1 MKRLSLFLILFFFLL
16 IKPFLAMEDSK
27 IVDPDEISIAGL
39 KREHV
44 ILALWNNAT
53 GKREY
58 NDNIKFLLTTSLRLP
73 TLEDARAYGHHLG
86 GYFFGRKIVPDF
98 KGENYC
104 GYVYNRDHGPNKAH
118 QVIDALRQC
127 SLEGPLTEERIFAVI
142 IPENPALEEAEKER
156 MNTLL
161 KSGKEEEFLA
171 MYNTRRIRQDAEVI
185 SLLRGMVV
193 SDPDKNDEIDQI
205 CNGAVLNSLRTHAVS
220 ASSTNTGDTD
230 PAPKATTS
238 ASPAS
243 NNLPSQAKLTKPSKS
258 TSSTQVE
265 PENARVFST
274 ETEKSMKAGL
284 QRMFDGSNS
293 RPR

>member
-1 MKRLSLFLILFFFLL
+1 MKRLPLFLLLFSVLLTKSFLG
-16 IKPFLAMEDSK
+16 MEDSK

-53 GKREY
+53 GKREHK
-58 NDNIKFLLTTSLRLP
+58 DNIQFLLTTSLRLP
-73 TLEDARAYGHHLG
+73 TIEDARAYGEHCG

-118 QVIDALRQC
+118 QVIDALRKC
-127 SLEGPLTEERIFAVI
+127 SLEGPLTEKRIFAVV
-142 IPENPALEEAEKER
+142 IPENPAVDEAEKER

-161 KSGKEEEFLA
+161 NSGKQEEFLA
-171 MYNTRRIRQDAEVI
+171 MYQTRRIRQDAEVI
-185 SLLRGMVV
+185 SLLKSMVV
-193 SDPDKNDEIDQI
+193 SDPDNEEIDQI
-205 CNGAVLNSLRTHAVS
+205 CNGAVLNSLRRHAVS
-220 ASSTNTGDTD
+220 ASSTNTEDND

-243 NNLPSQAKLTKPSKS
+243 NNLPSQTKPTKPSKS
-258 TSSTQVE
+258 SSSTQRE
-265 PENARVFST
+265 PENAPVFSA